1 LYLDVR
7 VFAGPA
13 PVVAGSVVLAG
24 LLVGACVSD
33 LRTRLIPNRIV
44 LATIA
49 AGFAYAMVTNP
60 VMSGLSHAGAGMVTG
75 LALWLPFYLLR
86 MLGAG
91 DVKLFAASATF
102 LGARGAAEGALY
114 TALFGGALAL
124 VYLLINSGLA
134 LTFIRLGHGVQHP
147 AMLRN
152 PPQGNGRRMPYAL
165 AIAAG
170 VLAAFWW
177 PGHIVP

>member
-1 LYLDVR
+1 
-7 VFAGPA
+7 
-13 PVVAGSVVLAG
+13 LAG
-24 LLVGACVSD
+24 LLIAACVSD
-33 LRTRLIPNRIV
+33 LRTRLIPNRLV

-49 AGFAYAMVTNP
+49 AGVVFAMVTNP
-60 VMSGLSHAGAGMVTG
+60 GINGLSRAGAGLVTG
-75 LALWLPFYLLR
+75 FLVWFPFYLLR

-102 LGARGAAEGALY
+102 LGARGALEGALY

-124 VYLLINSGLA
+124 VYMVFSSGWTW
-134 LTFIRLGHGVQHP
+134 TFIRLGHGAQHP
-147 AMLRN
+147 TMLRN
-152 PPQGNGRRMPYAL
+152 PSQAGGRRMPYAL

-177 PGHIVP
+177 PGHLIA

>member
-1 LYLDVR
+1 

-13 PVVAGSVVLAG
+13 PVVARSVVLVG
-24 LLVGACVSD
+24 LLAAACVSD

-44 LATIA
+44 VATIA
-49 AGFAYAMVTNP
+49 AGLLFAAVTNRGFT
-60 VMSGLSHAGAGMVTG
+60 GLTHAGAGLLTG
-75 LALWLPFYLLR
+75 FVVWFPFYLLR

-102 LGARGAAEGALY
+102 LGAHGALEGSLY

-124 VYLLINSGLA
+124 FYMLASSGWA
-134 LTFIRLGHGVQHP
+134 LTLIRVGQGVQHP

-152 PPQGNGRRMPYAL
+152 SPAGSRRMPYAL
-165 AIAAG
+165 AISVG
-170 VLAAFWW
+170 VLVALWW
-177 PGHIVP
+177 PGHLIN

>member
-1 LYLDVR
+1 

-13 PVVAGSVVLAG
+13 LVVAESVVLVG
-24 LLVGACVSD
+24 LLVAACVSD

-49 AGFAYAMVTNP
+49 LGFVSALVTKGDIT
-60 VMSGLSHAGAGMVTG
+60 GLTHAGAGLLTG
-75 LALWLPFYLLR
+75 FVVWCPFYLLR

-102 LGARGAAEGALY
+102 LGARGAVEGALY

-124 VYLLINSGLA
+124 VYMVLSSGWTW
-134 LTFIRLGHGVQHP
+134 TFIRLGHGAQHP

-152 PPQGNGRRMPYAL
+152 APPTTGRRMPYAL
-165 AIAAG
+165 AISAG
-170 VLAAFWW
+170 VLLAFWW
-177 PGHIVP
+177 PGHLIG

>member
-1 LYLDVR
+1 

-13 PVVAGSVVLAG
+13 PVVAGSV
-24 LLVGACVSD
+24 LLVGLLATACVSD

-49 AGFAYAMVTNP
+49 AGVVFAMVTNSGI
-60 VMSGLSHAGAGMVTG
+60 SGLTRAGSGFVTG
-75 LALWLPFYLLR
+75 FVVWFPFYLLR

-102 LGARGAAEGALY
+102 LGARGAVEGALY

-124 VYLLINSGLA
+124 VYMVLSSGWTW
-134 LTFIRLGHGVQHP
+134 TFIRLGHGVQHP

-152 PPQGNGRRMPYAL
+152 APAAAGRRMPYAL
-165 AIAAG
+165 AISAG
-170 VLAAFWW
+170 VLLAFWW
-177 PGHIVP
+177 PGHLIG

>member
-1 LYLDVR
+1 
-7 VFAGPA
+7 VFAGPT
-13 PVVAGSVVLAG
+13 PVIAGSVVLAA
-24 LLVGACVSD
+24 LLAAACVSD

-44 LATIA
+44 LGTIA
-49 AGFAYAMVTNP
+49 AGALFAMVTNP
-60 VMSGLSHAGAGMVTG
+60 VMSGLTHAGTGLLTG
-75 LALWLPFYLLR
+75 LAVWFPFYLLR
-86 MLGAG
+86 MMGAG

-102 LGARGAAEGALY
+102 LGARGAVEGALY
-114 TALFGGALAL
+114 TALFGGVLAL
-124 VYLLINSGLA
+124 FYLLVNSGWT
-134 LTFIRLGHGVQHP
+134 LTFMRLGQGVQDP

-152 PPQGNGRRMPYAL
+152 APHAGGRRMPYAL

>member
-1 LYLDVR
+1 

-13 PVVAGSVVLAG
+13 PVVAGSVVLVG
-24 LLVGACVSD
+24 LLTAACVSD

-44 LATIA
+44 LITIA
-49 AGFAYAMVTNP
+49 AGAVFAMVTNP
-60 VMSGLSHAGAGMVTG
+60 GINGLSHAATG
-75 LALWLPFYLLR
+75 LLTGFLVWFPFYLLR

-102 LGARGAAEGALY
+102 LGARGAIEGSLY

-124 VYLLINSGLA
+124 VYMVLSSGWTW
-134 LTFIRLGHGVQHP
+134 TFIRLGHGVQHP

-152 PPQGNGRRMPYAL
+152 APAAAGRRMPYAL
-165 AIAAG
+165 AISAG
-170 VLAAFWW
+170 VLLAFWW
-177 PGHIVP
+177 PGHLIG

>member
-1 LYLDVR
+1 

-13 PVVAGSVVLAG
+13 PVVAESV
-24 LLVGACVSD
+24 LLVGLLAAACVSD

-49 AGFAYAMVTNP
+49 VGVVFAMVTNSGI
-60 VMSGLSHAGAGMVTG
+60 SGLSRAGAGLLTG
-75 LALWLPFYLLR
+75 FAVWFPFYLLR

-91 DVKLFAASATF
+91 DVKLFAAAATF

-124 VYLLINSGLA
+124 VYMILSSGWTW
-134 LTFIRLGHGVQHP
+134 TFIRLGHGVQHP

-152 PPQGNGRRMPYAL
+152 APAAGRRMPYAL
-165 AIAAG
+165 AISAG
-170 VLAAFWW
+170 VLLAFWW
-177 PGHIVP
+177 PGHLIG

>member
-1 LYLDVR
+1 M
-7 VFAGPA
+7 FAGPA
-13 PVVAGSVVLAG
+13 PVVAESVVLIG
-24 LLVGACVSD
+24 LLMAACVSD

-49 AGFAYAMVTNP
+49 LGFVSAVVTKRDIAGLT
-60 VMSGLSHAGAGMVTG
+60 HAGAGLLTG
-75 LALWLPFYLLR
+75 FVVWFPFYLLR

-102 LGARGAAEGALY
+102 LGARGAVEGALY

-124 VYLLINSGLA
+124 VYMILSSGWTW
-134 LTFIRLGHGVQHP
+134 TFIRLGHGVQHP

-152 PPQGNGRRMPYAL
+152 APPAAGRRMPYAL
-165 AIAAG
+165 AISAG
-170 VLAAFWW
+170 VLLAFWW
-177 PGHIVP
+177 PGHLIG